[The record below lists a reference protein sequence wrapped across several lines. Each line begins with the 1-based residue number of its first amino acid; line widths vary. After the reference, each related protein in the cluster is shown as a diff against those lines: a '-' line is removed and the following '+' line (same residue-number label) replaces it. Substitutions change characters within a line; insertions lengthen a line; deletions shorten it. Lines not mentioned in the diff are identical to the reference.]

1 LKAFLKRQG
10 VYPAE
15 IAYLGKN
22 EPDPIPSHPLTYFH
36 LTDPIARRA
45 PLIDKPYH
53 PSERMMP
60 EPNILPLAPGQTDS
74 NVVRGFKGFTLAM
87 VQLGGVGEDK
97 GANLVHAAEMV
108 RRAAKG
114 EKGAGG
120 VDIVMLPV
128 SLGLDAR
135 GLGLP

>member
-22 EPDPIPSHPLTYFH
+22 EPDP
-36 LTDPIARRA
+36 
-45 PLIDKPYH
+45 
-53 PSERMMP
+53 
-60 EPNILPLAPGQTDS
+60 ILPLAPGQTDS